1 MDTQTGLMDTQTGR
15 QRAVLSVMPK
25 QIPLNAVLGFAD
37 AFLEG
42 LGFDEEECRNVRLAL
57 EEVIAF
63 MKETVF
69 SEGDAEPLEIR
80 FDPSPTQIRIC
91 LTAKGLPLD
100 DRDLPIYSPD
110 RLDTN
115 EGWLGLNLLLA
126 KHSMDRITLT
136 NQGVCGFVVEMV
148 RFRRSAHVMHTMALL
163 PAAHTPRAAAPS
175 PSYAIR
181 PARADEALAIS
192 RCAFL
197 TYGYSYEEYIYYPE
211 SIVAMNQS
219 GALHSL
225 VAAADDGHVMGHCA
239 LKFGDQQRA
248 VAELGVMFV
257 RPEYRRYGIGAAL
270 WAAAIA
276 TAQSMALKSLF
287 VRSVTAHRASQELA
301 RRNGFSDCALS
312 LALFPRNVDL
322 KNMGGLQRGKMSGMR
337 QWVCLNNTRPEVTTI
352 YPPERYAGI
361 VAELY
366 RRAGIA
372 VSEGERVSD
381 DRSVSDDRAVPSDIV
396 FQVQR
401 VPALNVAMIEM
412 ASHGYRISDV
422 KKRIRRTLRQLC
434 SEKLDTVYLTLNLQQ
449 AGVEELAEDAAAQG
463 FVFSGIVPD
472 VFPGGD
478 GLALQYLNLPE
489 NPFEDLTAWTET
501 AEMLHEFIRKEWE
514 NL

>member
-1 MDTQTGLMDTQTGR
+1 MDTETGR

-25 QIPLNAVLGFAD
+25 HIPLNAVLGFAD

-63 MKETVF
+63 MEATIF

-80 FDPSPTQIRIC
+80 FDPSPAEIRIC
-91 LTAKGLPLD
+91 LTARGLPLD
-100 DRDLPIYSPD
+100 DRDLPSYSLD

-115 EGWLGLNLLLA
+115 EEWLGLNLHLA
-126 KHSMDRITLT
+126 KHAMDRITVT
-136 NQGVCGFVVEMV
+136 NQGVCGFVVDMV
-148 RFRRSAHVMHTMALL
+148 RFRRSAHVMHAMASR
-163 PAAHTPRAAAPS
+163 PAAPTPRAAAHS
-175 PSYAIR
+175 SVYTIR

-211 SIVAMNQS
+211 SIVEMNRS
-219 GALHSL
+219 GALYSL

-239 LKFGDQQRA
+239 LKFGDRQRD
-248 VAELGVMFV
+248 VAELGVLFV

-270 WAAAIA
+270 WAAAVA
-276 TAQSMALKSLF
+276 TAHSMALKSLF
-287 VRSVTAHRASQELA
+287 ARSVTAHRASQELA
-301 RRNGFSDCALS
+301 RRHGFSDCALS

-337 QWVCLNNTRPEVTTI
+337 QWVCLNNARPEVTTI
-352 YPPERYAGI
+352 HPPERYAEI

-372 VSEGERVSD
+372 VSEGAMVC
-381 DRSVSDDRAVPSDIV
+381 DDRAVPGQVV

-401 VPALNVAMIEM
+401 VPALNVAMIEV
-412 ASHGYRISDV
+412 ASHGFRISDV
-422 KKRIRRTLRQLC
+422 KKRIRRALRQLC

-449 AGVEELAEDAAAQG
+449 AGAGELAEDAAAQG

-472 VFPGGD
+472 VFPDGD

-489 NPFEDLTAWTET
+489 NPLEDLTAWTAT
-501 AEMLHEFIRKEWE
+501 AEMLHGFIRQEWE
-514 NL
+514 SLQ